1 MRNKLF
7 YSALFLLFFM
17 PFALAGDITV
27 FEATVYGSVV
37 SVEVPDIIYLG
48 NISSGFVGEEK
59 RVDIVNTGTTDIIIT
74 PILIGDHD
82 PIFEKLYFS
91 KRLSGVD
98 YSFGQTGEERCQNI
112 MLFSSGKAVK
122 AEIFTLWKRD
132 LGSSKVIKD
141 YTLSEEEKGVLLK
154 YPKNVLVREQENI
167 TLCIKPLFE
176 GDYEGVL
183 ILSPENGAMGVGSW
197 IKFQSRMY
205 NGEEKILSY
214 PSLLHKSVRGE
225 KSNTSFFLLFLI
237 ESTFIEGAAVVILSL
252 FMRSRLHGSQ

>member
-98 YSFGQTGEERCQNI
+98 YSFRQVGN
-112 MLFSSGKAVK
+112 FSLNMSKPSRLGGTNNDY
-122 AEIFTLWKRD
+122 FYTRMD
-132 LGSSKVIKD
+132 LSD
-141 YTLSEEEKGVLLK
+141 YTGSVPSGVSTLRA
-154 YPKNVLVREQENI
+154 NV
-167 TLCIKPLFE
+167 
-176 GDYEGVL
+176 
-183 ILSPENGAMGVGSW
+183 
-197 IKFQSRMY
+197 KF
-205 NGEEKILSY
+205 
-214 PSLLHKSVRGE
+214 VA
-225 KSNTSFFLLFLI
+225 TS
-237 ESTFIEGAAVVILSL
+237 G
-252 FMRSRLHGSQ
+252 

>member
-1 MRNKLF
+1 MFHREFQLYVPMSNLWQHQVKFQFKKNLF
-7 YSALFLLFFM
+7 ILCILFTGILLSS
-17 PFALAGDITV
+17 I
-27 FEATVYGSVV
+27 V
-37 SVEVPDIIYLG
+37 SSYQIG
-48 NISSGFVGEEK
+48 ISPPE
-59 RVDIVNTGTTDIIIT
+59 T
-74 PILIGDHD
+74 
-82 PIFEKLYFS
+82 YF
-91 KRLSGVD
+91 
-98 YSFGQTGEERCQNI
+98 FGQTGEERCQNI